1 MIGYEPYSSGIS
13 VLLSVQV
20 ILFLPYLLL
29 FSSLYPISP
38 LFKPVSAMPT
48 DSYEMMETGEAR
60 RLALADDKTFA
71 ETLKT
76 SAERDRYALNRI
88 GKNPV
93 LKRNFGFLSI
103 LGFSSTAL
111 ICWESMTILL
121 DVGLKNGGPSGVV
134 YGCILVWLGSLAI
147 FASLTELA
155 SMAPI
160 SGGQYH
166 WVSMM
171 APASLQRLSSY
182 IEGWL
187 TVAGWQALCAGATFL
202 TAQLLQA
209 LISFTNPQYMP
220 KPYQAML
227 LIWAIIV
234 LGLLVNVQGGTF
246 LPRFEGLIL
255 ILHLLGYFGLI
266 IPLIILSNHQPS
278 SAVFHNFVDGGNWT
292 SKGLSFMIGLNGAV
306 FVFAG
311 KQLVIRNMVKTKG
324 CLTLFL

>member
-1 MIGYEPYSSGIS
+1 
-13 VLLSVQV
+13 
-20 ILFLPYLLL
+20 
-29 FSSLYPISP
+29 
-38 LFKPVSAMPT
+38 
-48 DSYEMMETGEAR
+48 
-60 RLALADDKTFA
+60 
-71 ETLKT
+71 
-76 SAERDRYALNRI
+76 
-88 GKNPV
+88 
-93 LKRNFGFLSI
+93 
-103 LGFSSTAL
+103 
-111 ICWESMTILL
+111 MTILL

-134 YGCILVWLGSLAI
+134 YGFIVVWLGSLAI

-311 KQLVIRNMVKTKG
+311 KQLVIRYMVKTEG